1 MQEIFNFNSATND
14 DYGTEYMTF
23 IKRENM
29 LLELP
34 ELTPTDIEKLL
45 IQWKGLTKIK
55 RKNKI
60 TKLFENILRLRHLK
74 YN

>member
-34 ELTPTDIEKLL
+34 ELTQTDIEKLL

>member
-1 MQEIFNFNSATND
+1 MQEIFNFNSATDD
-14 DYGTEYMTF
+14 DYGTEYITF

-34 ELTPTDIEKLL
+34 ELTPIDIEKLL
-45 IQWKGLTKIK
+45 SQWKGLTKIK

-60 TKLFENILRLRHLK
+60 TKLFENILRLRYLK

>member
-1 MQEIFNFNSATND
+1 MQQIFNFNSATD

-23 IKRENM
+23 VKRELM

-34 ELTPTDIEKLL
+34 ELNSTDTEKLL
-45 IQWKGLTKIK
+45 SQWKGLTKIK

-60 TKLFENILRLRHLK
+60 TKLFENILRLRYLK